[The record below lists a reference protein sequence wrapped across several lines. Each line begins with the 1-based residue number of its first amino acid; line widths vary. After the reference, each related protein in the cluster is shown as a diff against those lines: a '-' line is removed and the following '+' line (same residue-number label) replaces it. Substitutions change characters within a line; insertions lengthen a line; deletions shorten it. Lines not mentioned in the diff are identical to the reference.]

1 MGQRGLTMSEH
12 FDVVVVGTGFGG
24 AAVACR
30 LAQGG
35 ARVLVLER
43 GRRWT
48 REEYPRTPGD
58 AWLYH
63 PAHPQ
68 KLNGW
73 LDLRFFRGMIV
84 AQGAGVGGGS
94 QCYSSVLMARRRQ
107 PLRRRLAAGDHGRR
121 AGPALRQR
129 QADARAS
136 CRSPRAR

>member
-1 MGQRGLTMSEH
+1 MSEH

-24 AAVACR
+24 AAAACR
-30 LAQGG
+30 LAQRG

-48 REEYPRTPGD
+48 VAEYPRQAGD
-58 AWLYH
+58 SWLYH
-63 PAHPQ
+63 PAKPQ

-94 QCYSSVLMARRRQ
+94 QCY
-107 PLRRRLAAGDHGRR
+107 
-121 AGPALRQR
+121 
-129 QADARAS
+129 
-136 CRSPRAR
+136 